1 MYKKSTQLQSKSVAI
16 HSESPTVCI
25 PKIIV
30 HGWWGGSCTK
40 TNPDLAK
47 TSFRVMLEHCWA
59 HVNAY
64 AERRAGWAG
73 GDLATIWAHVNAY
86 ATHWRPFESVIAPH
100 WVYKIRIGCMR
111 RHMYPYGILWLF
123 FIDFFDFVGD
133 FRLVWDHDNIKLSW
147 GEQLCF

>member
-1 MYKKSTQLQSKSVAI
+1 MAFRNHNGSTQPCTRNPLNSKVNLWQSIVSHPPSVFQ
-16 HSESPTVCI
+16 
-25 PKIIV
+25 IIV
-30 HGWWGGSCTK
+30 HGWLGGSCTK

-64 AERRAGWAG
+64 AERRAGSAG

-100 WVYKIRIGCMR
+100 RVYKNSYWVHAEAYVPIWDS
-111 RHMYPYGILWLF
+111 YGA
-123 FIDFFDFVGD
+123 
-133 FRLVWDHDNIKLSW
+133 R
-147 GEQLCF
+147 